1 MKILFGSVPAEEC
14 SHGPMSM
21 PPIPADEPLA
31 LLLNAYT
38 RSTRSGS

>member
-14 SHGPMSM
+14 FHGPMPM
-21 PPIPADEPLA
+21 PPTPADELLA
-31 LLLNAYT
+31 LLPNAYT

>member
-14 SHGPMSM
+14 SNGPMSM
-21 PPIPADEPLA
+21 PPIPADELLA